1 MSDQDLFVAKAA
13 LASGDVAY
21 EWDLTDD
28 SIRWVGAIDAIFGP
42 VSATDLP
49 TGDVLKTVVDP
60 QDLPFRLKGLMDHF
74 ERRSDFDCEYRVI
87 KPNGV
92 SCWVHDRGEAE
103 FGGDGK
109 PTLMR
114 GVIRTVQQRKKH
126 EERLERLANFD
137 ELTGLSNRNHLRE
150 ALHQSL
156 VLSQRYDRPGAY
168 LSIGIDKF
176 ALLNDAYGYLTA
188 DAVIVAASQRLADL
202 AAPDSHI
209 GRVGGDV
216 FGLLL
221 PAASEADATALADRV
236 LAAFRNHPFDTPS
249 GSIHVSVSVGV
260 VCFPSMVQ
268 SSFEIMTRGEAA
280 MQNAKRQGRDT
291 YQLYTMTEEQRTYQR
306 RSIAIGEQVKE
317 ALKEDR
323 LVLAYQ
329 PIVGT
334 PDFAPDFY
342 ECLIRMRARDGS
354 FVPAGVFVP
363 VVEQMGLTR
372 LLDHHVLALVIRAL
386 EQTPSIKLAMNI
398 SGFTSSDQ
406 SWLRKLIQFVE
417 RRPELAERL
426 LIEITETAAI
436 EDIDET
442 ARFVSAVRDLGCR
455 VALDDF
461 GAGYTSFRH
470 LKALRVDIVKIDGS
484 FVYDICRN
492 RDNRLFVRTLAGLAN
507 GFGLTTVAECV
518 ETAED
523 AAILVDEGIDLL
535 QGYYF
540 ARPTVHP
547 PWISESEAEAP
558 AVRPAPAS
566 GLAVS

>member
-1 MSDQDLFVAKAA
+1 MSDQDLFVTKAT

-21 EWDLTDD
+21 EWNVEDD
-28 SIRWVGAIDAIFGP
+28 SIRWGGAVDEIFG
-42 VSATDLP
+42 AQDL
-49 TGDVLKTVVDP
+49 TSVTALESVIDP
-60 QDLPFRLKGLMDHF
+60 QDLPFRRKGLTDHF
-74 ERRSDFDCEYRVI
+74 ERRADFDCEYRIV
-87 KPNGV
+87 KADGS
-92 SCWVHDRGEAE
+92 SCWIHDRGRAE
-103 FGGDGK
+103 FDADGRAER
-109 PTLMR
+109 MR
-114 GVIRTVQQRKKH
+114 GILRVVHQRKEH
-126 EERLERLANFD
+126 EERLQRLANFD
-137 ELTGLSNRNHLRE
+137 ELTGISNRNHLRD
-150 ALHQSL
+150 ALYQSL
-156 VLSQRYDRPGAY
+156 VQSQRYDRSGAY
-168 LSIGIDKF
+168 LSVGIDKF

-188 DAVIVAASQRLADL
+188 DAVIVAASRRLSELSAEDTF
-202 AAPDSHI
+202 I

-216 FGLLL
+216 FGVLM
-221 PAASEADATALADRV
+221 PVATEAEATALAERV
-236 LAAFRNHPFDTPS
+236 LSAFRNHPFETPS

-291 YQLYTMTEEQRTYQR
+291 YQVYMMTEEQRTFQR

-323 LVLAYQ
+323 LVLAFQ
-329 PIVGT
+329 PVVGT
-334 PDFAPDFY
+334 PDFEPTFY
-342 ECLIRMRARDGS
+342 ECLIRMRSRDGS
-354 FVPAGVFVP
+354 FVPAGVFIP

-372 LLDHHVLALVIRAL
+372 LLDHHVLDLVVQAL
-386 EQTPSIKLAMNI
+386 EQTPGINLAMNI
-398 SGFTSSDQ
+398 SGLTSSDH
-406 SWLRKLIQFVE
+406 SWLRKLIRLVE
-417 RRPELAERL
+417 RRPDLAERL

-442 ARFVSAVRDLGCR
+442 GRFVAAVRDLGCR

-470 LKALRVDIVKIDGS
+470 LKSLRVDIVKIDGS

-492 RDNRLFVRTLAGLAN
+492 RDNRLFVRTLAGLAG

-540 ARPTVHP
+540 ARPTVQP
-547 PWISESEAEAP
+547 PWLDDDADEA
-558 AVRPAPAS
+558 AVRRTATT
-566 GLAVS
+566 GLAVP